1 MDQLTKDGIELLNSQ
16 TLRDLNIFDNGH
28 TLISRIC
35 ITIIDDQCDLSTD
48 ILVCEFWSITNVLE
62 TYLSSSRREKH
73 ERATLSLDENILD
86 LQSSVYHEKIENGT
100 KLKYFVGKYSVL
112 VYDSDIQQAN
122 MYGGSMNGG
131 DQPCQEIE
139 VLDNQTIVE
148 IQREYAR
155 ITNKPFMD
163 NDKFLSNERHL
174 PDNVP
179 LFKLRIKDN
188 EPLIIEREQ
197 QQKPAQYICAECG
210 AIVSLR
216 PYDAVQCREC
226 FMNVVYKKRTA
237 RVCQYN
243 CR

>member
-1 MDQLTKDGIELLNSQ
+1 M
-16 TLRDLNIFDNGH
+16 
-28 TLISRIC
+28 
-35 ITIIDDQCDLSTD
+35 
-48 ILVCEFWSITNVLE
+48 
-62 TYLSSSRREKH
+62 
-73 ERATLSLDENILD
+73 
-86 LQSSVYHEKIENGT
+86 
-100 KLKYFVGKYSVL
+100 
-112 VYDSDIQQAN
+112 
-122 MYGGSMNGG
+122 
-131 DQPCQEIE
+131 
-139 VLDNQTIVE
+139 DNQTIVE
-148 IQREYAR
+148 IQQEYAR
-155 ITNKPFMD
+155 ITRKPFMK
-163 NDKFLSNERHL
+163 NDKLLSNERHL
-174 PDNVP
+174 PENVP